1 MTINWVMR
9 RAELVLK
16 CIKGFMIEFVQW
28 GSQDSKTLQFVVPQV
43 IRLFQNYY
51 ISVLSVFV
59 TVSTKRSRGPQQLHD
74 G

>member
-1 MTINWVMR
+1 MTISWVMK

-43 IRLFQNYY
+43 RL
-51 ISVLSVFV
+51 VL
-59 TVSTKRSRGPQQLHD
+59 TN
-74 G
+74 